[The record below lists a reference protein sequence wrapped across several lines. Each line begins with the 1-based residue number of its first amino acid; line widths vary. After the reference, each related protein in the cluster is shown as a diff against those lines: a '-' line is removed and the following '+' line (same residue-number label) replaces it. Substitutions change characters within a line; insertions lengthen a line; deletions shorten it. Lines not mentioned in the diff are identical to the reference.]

1 MTSRERVIK
10 TLTFDSPDRAPR
22 DLWALPGVGML
33 RPDEERQVHERF
45 PSDFAGPRC
54 RYGVSHRA
62 RGNMAEVGTYVDD
75 WGSEWS
81 VAEIG
86 VVGEVKNP
94 PLADWNALDSWT
106 VPWELLKD
114 ADLSE
119 VDVSCRES
127 DKFMRVGTHTRPF
140 ERMQFLRGTENL
152 FMDLLCM
159 PDELYRLRDMLH
171 EFSVAEMKMW
181 ANTAVDGVCFMDD
194 WGTQFSLLID
204 PSVWRSFFKPLYK
217 DYCDILKSAG
227 KYVFFHSDGHI
238 EAIMPDL
245 IEIGVDALNSQL
257 FCMDIEGIALRH
269 KGKITFW
276 GEICRQHI
284 LPFGSVDEVRAA
296 VRRVRSAFD
305 EGKGGVIAQC
315 EWGVRDPRE
324 NIEAVFETW
333 LESPDKV
340 AD

>member
-45 PSDFAGPRC
+45 PSDFAAPRY
-54 RYGVSHRA
+54 RYGVSNRA

-94 PLADWNALDSWT
+94 PLADWSALDSWS
-106 VPWELLKD
+106 VPWELLEG

-119 VDVSCRES
+119 VDASCRES

-140 ERMQFLRGTENL
+140 ER
-152 FMDLLCM
+152 M

-181 ANTAVDGVCFMDD
+181 ADTAVDGVCFMDD

-217 DYCDILKSAG
+217 DYCDILKATG

-238 EAIMPDL
+238 EAIIPDL

-257 FCMDIEGIALRH
+257 FCMNIEEIARHH

-284 LPFGSVDEVRAA
+284 LPFGSVEEVRAA
-296 VRRVRSAFD
+296 VRRVRSAMD
-305 EGKGGVIAQC
+305 DGKGGVIAQC

-333 LESPDKV
+333 LEPLDQLPG
-340 AD
+340 